1 MNSIATIGYT
11 SNLYARDQKTINY
24 FEFQAMLADQ
34 VSDRLHWYATI
45 HPRDE
50 EDAYL
55 DASERL
61 SLCVQSQLQSN
72 DKVLVVGGDV
82 SALYHMPDWISG
94 NQLLGVSG
102 MAESSLAT
110 FFESLPIP
118 LAFDHLT
125 LGVGLDQS
133 PVGLWWPADVSS
145 TSIVNLPS
153 NLRVLFVPELESG
166 SQMLKLIDILKVWV

>member
-45 HPRDE
+45 HPRDG

-61 SLCVQSQLQSN
+61 SLCVQSQLKSN
-72 DKVLVVGGDV
+72 DKVLIVGGDV
-82 SALYHMPDWISG
+82 SALCHMPEWMPG

-102 MAESSLAT
+102 ISGASLAA
-110 FFESLPIP
+110 FFERSSIAQALN
-118 LAFDHLT
+118 HLT
-125 LGVGLDQS
+125 LEEGFDRSAIGV
-133 PVGLWWPADVSS
+133 WWPLDGCEEA
-145 TSIVNLPS
+145 SISLPS
-153 NLRVLFVPELESG
+153 TLRILFVPELAAR
-166 SQMLKLIDILKVWV
+166 SQMIKLIEMIKAWA

>member
-50 EDAYL
+50 EDAYI

-61 SLCVQSQLQSN
+61 SLCVRSQLNNQSR
-72 DKVLVVGGDV
+72 VLIVGGDLSGLSHV
-82 SALYHMPDWISG
+82 HDWLDHINCVGVEGIEVTHLKAWVAQSAFADKCHAIQWTQGFLDSPIGILWPG
-94 NQLLGVSG
+94 PK
-102 MAESSLAT
+102 A
-110 FFESLPIP
+110 FESMAALPKNM
-118 LAFDHLT
+118 
-125 LGVGLDQS
+125 Q
-133 PVGLWWPADVSS
+133 
-145 TSIVNLPS
+145 
-153 NLRVLFVPELESG
+153 VLYVPELFS
-166 SQMLKLIDILKVWV
+166 SKDMLALIDLLRDW

>member
-50 EDAYL
+50 EDAYI

-61 SLCVQSQLQSN
+61 SLCVHSQLNNQS
-72 DKVLVVGGDV
+72 KVLVVGGDLSGLSHVHGWMDHIV
-82 SALYHMPDWISG
+82 SV
-94 NQLLGVSG
+94 GVEGIHVSELKTWVAQSAFADKCDAIQWVEG
-102 MAESSLAT
+102 FSDSPAGILWPGSKA
-110 FFESLPIP
+110 FESMAALPKNM
-118 LAFDHLT
+118 
-125 LGVGLDQS
+125 Q
-133 PVGLWWPADVSS
+133 
-145 TSIVNLPS
+145 
-153 NLRVLFVPELESG
+153 VLYVPELS
-166 SQMLKLIDILKVWV
+166 SSKDMLALIDLLRDW